1 MSATSITIRDRE
13 NVFHDLDKKLLDQ
26 GNKFLLMKGFRL
38 GKGVDQDKL
47 DFYVQY
53 TRLLNGDN
61 CDVNSLIEQ
70 KIKGL
75 EELDCTTKVSFE
87 TELTR
92 LSEQYYDWLNEGN
105 SGNFLEYILSSA
117 NLTTC
122 VSWNQT
128 GW

>member
-13 NVFHDLDKKLLDQ
+13 NVYLQLDKELIKQ
-26 GNKFLLMKGFRL
+26 GDKFLLKKGFRL
-38 GKGVDQDKL
+38 GKGVDQERL
-47 DFYVQY
+47 DYIVQY
-53 TRLLNGDN
+53 HTLLGGDN
-61 CDVNSLIEQ
+61 CDVNAVIE
-70 KIKGL
+70 KKLKGL
-75 EELDCTTKVSFE
+75 EELDCKTRVSFE

-105 SGNFLEYILSSA
+105 SGNFLEYILSEA
-117 NLTTC
+117 QLTTC

>member
-1 MSATSITIRDRE
+1 MSATSVTIRDRE
-13 NVFHDLDKKLLDQ
+13 AIYNKLEKDLLEQ
-26 GNKFLLMKGFRL
+26 GNKYLLKTGFML
-38 GKGVDQDKL
+38 GKGVCQEEV
-47 DFYVQY
+47 DFLMQY
-53 TRLLNGDN
+53 TTLLCNTN

-75 EELDCTTKVSFE
+75 EELDCKTRVSFE

-105 SGNFLEYILSSA
+105 SGNFLEYILSQA
-117 NLTTC
+117 NLQTC

-128 GW
+128 TW